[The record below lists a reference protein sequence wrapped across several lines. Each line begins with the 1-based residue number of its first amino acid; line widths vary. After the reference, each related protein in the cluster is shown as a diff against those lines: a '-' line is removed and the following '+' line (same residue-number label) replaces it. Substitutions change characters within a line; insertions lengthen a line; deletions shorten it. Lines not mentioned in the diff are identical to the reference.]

1 MKKDV
6 AVGQH
11 YLVSFKLLFLT
22 YQSNIRELWVVP
34 QVLRGSGSV
43 VEVILVWFWFG
54 IYAQILGMYAAAAA
68 SNQAKLKG
76 YPGLRLAH
84 PDSK

>member
-1 MKKDV
+1 MFLMKP
-6 AVGQH
+6 GL
-11 YLVSFKLLFLT
+11 YLLNLNIYNTVCTFKF
-22 YQSNIRELWVVP
+22 
-34 QVLRGSGSV
+34 G
-43 VEVILVWFWFG
+43 LVWFG
-54 IYAQILGMYAAAAA
+54 IYAQILGMYAAAVT

>member
-1 MKKDV
+1 MDQEANKI
-6 AVGQH
+6 GFG
-11 YLVSFKLLFLT
+11 LV
-22 YQSNIRELWVVP
+22 
-34 QVLRGSGSV
+34 
-43 VEVILVWFWFG
+43 WFG

>member
-1 MKKDV
+1 MYKHSYQVPFLNGGEGVIWKERGGRV
-6 AVGQH
+6 AVG
-11 YLVSFKLLFLT
+11 LV
-22 YQSNIRELWVVP
+22 
-34 QVLRGSGSV
+34 
-43 VEVILVWFWFG
+43 WFG